1 MVEVKKR
8 DGESVEALLRRF
20 TKRVQQSGV
29 LLRAKKSRFYNAPK
43 TKREQR
49 AEAQR
54 RSVIRDQKEYLRKI
68 GKLEELLAE
77 RAKSR
82 GRRRG
87 ASIAQKLLKMAKVQE
102 DRKR

>member
-29 LLRAKKSRFYNAPK
+29 LIRAKKSRFYNAPK

-54 RSVIRDQKEYLRKI
+54 RSIIREQREHLRKL

-77 RAKSR
+77 RPKSR
-82 GRRRG
+82 RRRG
-87 ASIAQKLLKMAKVQE
+87 ASIAQKLLKMAKVE
-102 DRKR
+102 EERRR

>member
-29 LLRAKKSRFYNAPK
+29 LLRAKKGRFYKSPK

-49 AEAQR
+49 VEAQR
-54 RSVIRDQKEYLRKI
+54 RTVIRDQREYLRRI

-77 RAKSR
+77 H
-82 GRRRG
+82 GRTRKRRG
-87 ASIAQKLLKMAKVQE
+87 ATIAQKLLKLARVAEERNK
-102 DRKR
+102 